1 MDFHVTPYTR
11 AKLRLALDV
20 FLVVVLTAFDIR
32 DLVYKISWLGPY
44 DTFHFSAKGNNFL
57 ESQQL
62 QLAVNLTTPGQEL
75 HRPNGW
81 SSFFQKCSHL
91 TVMGKGTFRTAM
103 GHNCTVGTDDYQL
116 TVPNLAL
123 AASARVDAIAWS
135 CCQLL
140 ALNRQPSVCSSQL
153 VRGFEDRYYLETH
166 NTPAAR
172 IAKVNS
178 KEERELLE
186 LLDVIGESYPLNH
199 ITCVEAFEFR
209 GAGEYHATMVG
220 CGSPNVFRSA
230 FAGTYA
236 THLRDLH
243 NDKAYL
249 TMDNLNLMGLR
260 YGIRENCISRFVA
273 DFTATGQI
281 YIAYTTI
288 INFSTYSQLYAFQIV
303 NDFLLMVVNFLSA
316 LQVGSHLVLPA
327 FRAKSTQAVENFL
340 REGYSSFTTC
350 TVYRSQVIVA
360 MVVMSQL
367 LAWFIIIPNTVIW
380 TWGSDSTAKVQ
391 AYLSSLRLWVFILI
405 LINIAWDVFT
415 FCNEKLAFKI
425 AKHTFLSPAEI
436 IAVGA
441 IISDWN
447 RFQIF
452 GIGEK
457 KYTLE
462 SQRHFA
468 TTSFQDHTGAGNAY
482 NPELDTQLN
491 TPTTVLWII
500 YKPLFTVL
508 GLSVLAVCEYAA
520 LKFCEFYWT
529 PAGNHGRQ
537 RNYLVTVDQTTTT
550 TSKKYSISKR
560 EDAVLQDERSRARSQ
575 PALKTNPSGEVAS
588 PRTLGTFIHF
598 SEADRSF
605 APENSEQDQ
614 ANARKGYARLPLESL
629 LNTPIR
635 DRSLIR
641 SSLELDHIVNHE
653 RFVSPHLYLEF
664 GIFFV
669 GGRMKP
675 RRGFLNPIPP
685 IIQVDHT
692 VISGMIQPLTP
703 EQLLDRLRSAAKR
716 K

>member
-1 MDFHVTPYTR
+1 MGLQLTSYTR
-11 AKLRLALDV
+11 AKLRLVLDV
-20 FLVVVLTAFDIR
+20 FLVVTLTAFDIR

-44 DTFHFSAKGNNFL
+44 DTFHFSATGNNFL
-57 ESQQL
+57 EPQQL

-81 SSFFQKCSHL
+81 SSFFEKCPHM
-91 TVMGKGTFRTAM
+91 TAMGKGTFRMAI
-103 GHNCTVGTDDYQL
+103 GHNCTVGTDEFKQ

-123 AASARVDAIAWS
+123 AASARVDAVAWS

-140 ALNRQPSVCSSQL
+140 ALKRQPSVCSAQL
-153 VRGFEDRYYLETH
+153 VRGFEDRYYLEIP
-166 NTPAAR
+166 NTPEAW
-172 IAKVNS
+172 IAKANS

-199 ITCVEAFEFR
+199 ITCVEAFDFR
-209 GAGEYHATMVG
+209 GVGEYHATIVG

-249 TMDNLNLMGLR
+249 TMDKLNLMGLS

-273 DFTATGQI
+273 ELTVTGQM
-281 YIAYTTI
+281 YVAYTTI
-288 INFSTYSQLYAFQIV
+288 INFSTYGQLYAFQII

-327 FRAKSTQAVENFL
+327 FRAKNAQAAENFL
-340 REGYSSFTTC
+340 REGYSSFMTC
-350 TVYRSQVIVA
+350 TVYRSPMIGV

-367 LAWFIIIPNTVIW
+367 LAWFIILPNTVIW

-405 LINIAWDVFT
+405 LINITWDMFT

-425 AKHTFLSPAEI
+425 AKHTFLAPAEI
-436 IAVGA
+436 IAIGA
-441 IISDWN
+441 IISYWN
-447 RFQIF
+447 RFHIF

-457 KYTLE
+457 KYALE
-462 SQRHFA
+462 SQRCFDA
-468 TTSFQDHTGAGNAY
+468 TSFQGYTGAGNAY
-482 NPELDTQLN
+482 NPALDTQLN
-491 TPTTVLWII
+491 TPTAVLWVI

-508 GLSVLAVCEYAA
+508 GLSILAVCGYAA
-520 LKFCEFYWT
+520 LKFCVFYWT
-529 PAGNHGRQ
+529 PARNHGR
-537 RNYLVTVDQTTTT
+537 RSNYLVTVEQTTTA
-550 TSKKYSISKR
+550 SKKYSISKR
-560 EDAVLQDERSRARSQ
+560 EGIILDDERSRTRSQ
-575 PALKTNPSGEVAS
+575 PALKTNPSEDAATHRS
-588 PRTLGTFIHF
+588 LGTFIHF
-598 SEADRSF
+598 SESDRSF
-605 APENSEQDQ
+605 VPENSEQDQ
-614 ANARKGYARLPLESL
+614 ANARKRYARLPLESL

-635 DRSLIR
+635 ARSLTR
-641 SSLELDHIVNHE
+641 SSLDLDHIVNHE

-675 RRGFLNPIPP
+675 RWGFLNPIPP

-692 VISGMIQPLTP
+692 VISDMIQPLTP
-703 EQLLDRLRSAAKR
+703 EQLLARLRSAAK
-716 K
+716 KK